1 MRAPTLDTFTRKVR
15 SSRQE
20 CRLEGQ
26 SWRSQVPRSAHAAWH
41 PAAKRADP
49 LEVLRRTSE
58 GCLPE
63 LLPIRYGRMVASPFA
78 FFRGT
83 AAIMA
88 ADLVHT
94 PVSGAAV
101 QASGDAHLMNFGAF
115 ATAERNLVF
124 DLNDFDET
132 LPGPWEWDVKRLAA
146 SVVLAGRSSRLSDQ
160 DACFAARAAVR
171 AYRLRMR
178 EYAGMTHLEVWYD
191 RIDASEAL
199 QDIADDVRQHTSA
212 MFDKARSR
220 TSLHALDKLAERGP
234 DGTWR
239 LEEDPPV
246 LTHRADEDL
255 AQWVEEVHTGYF
267 DSVPEDRHVLLSRYR
282 LADYA
287 LRVTGVG
294 SAGRRCLVL
303 LLVADD
309 DDVLFLQVKE
319 ARASALEAHVGPCL
333 ARNPAHRIV
342 RGQRLMQ
349 SAGDPFLGWATR
361 GDHAFY
367 VRQLR
372 DMKGSFDL
380 DNVSARGLEEYAE
393 LCGWVLARA
402 HARTGEAAAI
412 GGYLGKAGKFER
424 AVATF
429 ARIYADQAEQ
439 DHAVLERAVT
449 SGAIQAETG
458 V

>member
-1 MRAPTLDTFTRKVR
+1 
-15 SSRQE
+15 
-20 CRLEGQ
+20 
-26 SWRSQVPRSAHAAWH
+26 
-41 PAAKRADP
+41 
-49 LEVLRRTSE
+49 
-58 GCLPE
+58 
-63 LLPIRYGRMVASPFA
+63 
-78 FFRGT
+78 
-83 AAIMA
+83 MA
-88 ADLVHT
+88 GDLVNT
-94 PVSGAAV
+94 PVSGAQV

-132 LPGPWEWDVKRLAA
+132 FPAPWEWDIKRLAA
-146 SVVLAGRSSRLSDQ
+146 SVVIAGRSAGMREQ

-171 AYRLRMR
+171 AYRLRIR
-178 EYAGMTHLEVWYD
+178 EYACMTHLEVWYD

-199 QDIADDVRQHTSA
+199 QDIADDVREHTSD
-212 MFDKARSR
+212 MFDKARTR
-220 TSLHALDKLAERGP
+220 TSLHTLEKLAERGP
-234 DGTWR
+234 DGNWR
-239 LEEDPPV
+239 LEEDPPI
-246 LTHRADEDL
+246 LTHRTDEDI
-255 AQWVEEVHTGYF
+255 AQWVKEVHGGYF
-267 DSVPEDRHVLLSRYR
+267 ESVPEDRHVLLARYR

-319 ARASALEAHVGPCL
+319 ARRSALEPYLAPCT

-349 SAGDPFLGWATR
+349 SAGDPFLGWATQ
-361 GDHAFY
+361 GEHAFY

-380 DNVSARGLEEYAE
+380 EDVSARGLEEYAE

-402 HARTGEAAAI
+402 HARTGDASAI
-412 GGYLGKAGKFER
+412 GGYLGKGDPFDR
-424 AVATF
+424 AVTTF
-429 ARIYADQAEQ
+429 ASTYADQAEQ
-439 DHAVLERAVT
+439 DHAVLERAVRD
-449 SGAIQAETG
+449 GLIPVQTG